1 MILDIII
8 ILVLALVGIGLLILE
23 IFFIPGIG
31 IAGIGGIAMLAGAV
45 WFAYE
50 QIGTITGNV
59 TLITSLIVLILSIY
73 WFIKGKMI
81 NNLSLHKDIDSTA
94 PNNIKSDIKIG
105 QEGITISQ
113 IKPMGQILIDG
124 NVIEAKSENGFI
136 EVNKKVEVEKIY
148 STYVIIS
155 EIK

>member
-8 ILVLALVGIGLLILE
+8 ILVLAFVGIGLLILE

-31 IAGIGGIAMLAGAV
+31 IAGIGGIAMLGGAV
-45 WFAYE
+45 WLAYE

-59 TLITSLIVLILSIY
+59 TLIKSRIVVILLIY
-73 WFIKGKMI
+73 WFVKGKMI
-81 NNLSLHKDIDSTA
+81 NHLSLQKDIDSTA
-94 PNNIKSDIKIG
+94 PNNIRSDSQIG

-124 NVIEAKSENGFI
+124 NIIEAKSEDGFI